1 MTELG
6 DFPLHAPEQPAARPP
21 GSRFRLLVAVA
32 LILGGV
38 TAGVLYWIAPRQ
50 SEEAPPPAVVESPAP
65 AEPGAAPEPRELE
78 EVAAEPEPL
87 ILPFLDQSDTLLREL
102 AVALSSHPD
111 LAAWLVTD
119 ELIRTFT
126 VAVENIADGQNPA
139 PRLSAL
145 APKSGFRT
153 TGRGADL
160 RIDQEGYDR
169 YNGLGD
175 LVASLDAAGAVRLYE
190 AFTPLIVEA
199 YRELGH
205 PEGGFDETLE
215 RALRRL
221 LDTPVVEREVLLIA
235 RLVYYEFADPMLEAL
250 SPVQKQ
256 LLDMGPRN
264 VRLIQAKLRDLAV
277 ALGIPAERLPPSVV
291 ILPESRG

>member
-6 DFPLHAPEQPAARPP
+6 DFPLHAPEHPAVRPP
-21 GSRFRLLVAVA
+21 GSRLRLLVAVA
-32 LILGGV
+32 LVLGPV
-38 TAGVLYWIAPRQ
+38 IAGVLYWIAPRQ
-50 SEEAPPPAVVESPAP
+50 SEEAPSPAVVESPAP
-65 AEPGAAPEPRELE
+65 AEPAAPEPGELE
-78 EVAAEPEPL
+78 EMAAEPEPL
-87 ILPFLDQSDTLLREL
+87 ILPLLDQSDTLLREL
-102 AVALSSHPD
+102 AAALSAHPD

-126 VAVENIADGQNPA
+126 VAIENIADGQNPA

-153 TGRGADL
+153 AGREADL
-160 RIDQEGYDR
+160 RIDQESYDR

-175 LVASLDAAGAVRLYE
+175 LVTSLDADGAVRLYV
-190 AFTPLIVEA
+190 AFTPLIAEA

-205 PEGGFDETLE
+205 PEGGFDGTLE
-215 RALRRL
+215 RAIRRL

-256 LLDMGPRN
+256 FLDMGPRN
-264 VRLIQAKLRDLAV
+264 VRVIQAKLRELAA
-277 ALGIPAERLPPSVV
+277 ALGIPVERLPPPVV
-291 ILPESRG
+291 ILP

>member
-21 GSRFRLLVAVA
+21 GSRLRRLVAVA
-32 LILGGV
+32 FVLGGV
-38 TAGVLYWIAPRQ
+38 TAGVLYWIGSRQ

-65 AEPGAAPEPRELE
+65 PEPGAAPEPRELE
-78 EVAAEPEPL
+78 EVAAEPL

-102 AVALSSHPD
+102 AAALSAHPD

-126 VAVENIADGQNPA
+126 VAVENIADGQNPS

-145 APKSGFRT
+145 APESGFRT
-153 TGRGADL
+153 AGREADL
-160 RIDQEGYDR
+160 RIDQESYDR
-169 YNGLGD
+169 YNRLGD
-175 LVASLDAAGAVRLYE
+175 LGASLDADGAVRLYV
-190 AFTPLIVEA
+190 AFTPLIAEA

-215 RALRRL
+215 RAIRRL

-256 LLDMGPRN
+256 FLGTGPRN
-264 VRLIQAKLRDLAV
+264 VRLVQAKLRELAA
-277 ALGIPAERLPPSVV
+277 ALGIPAERLPPPVV
-291 ILPESRG
+291 ILP

>member
-6 DFPLHAPEQPAARPP
+6 DFPLHAPEHPAARPP
-21 GSRFRLLVAVA
+21 GSRLRLLIAVA
-32 LILGGV
+32 LVLGAV

-65 AEPGAAPEPRELE
+65 AEPAAPEPRELE

-87 ILPFLDQSDTLLREL
+87 ILPLLDQSDTLLREL
-102 AVALSSHPD
+102 AAALSSHPA

-153 TGRGADL
+153 AGREADL
-160 RIDQEGYDR
+160 RIDQESYDR
-169 YNGLGD
+169 YNGLCD
-175 LVASLDAAGAVRLYE
+175 LVASLDADGAVRLYV
-190 AFTPLIVEA
+190 AFTPLIAEA

-215 RALRRL
+215 RAIRRL
-221 LDTPVVEREVLLIA
+221 LDTPVVEREVLLFA
-235 RLVYYEFADPMLEAL
+235 RLVYYEYADPMLEAL

-256 LLDMGPRN
+256 LLGTGPRN
-264 VRLIQAKLRDLAV
+264 VRLIQAKLRELAA
-277 ALGIPAERLPPSVV
+277 ALGIPAERLPPPVV
-291 ILPESRG
+291 ILP

>member
-6 DFPLHAPEQPAARPP
+6 DFPLHAPEHPAARPP
-21 GSRFRLLVAVA
+21 RSRLRLLIAVA
-32 LILGGV
+32 LVLGAV

-65 AEPGAAPEPRELE
+65 AAPELRELE
-78 EVAAEPEPL
+78 EVAAEPEPI
-87 ILPFLDQSDTLLREL
+87 ILPLLDQSDTLLREL
-102 AVALSSHPD
+102 AAALSSHPN

-145 APKSGFRT
+145 APKNGFRT
-153 TGRGADL
+153 AGREADL
-160 RIDQEGYDR
+160 LIDQESYDR

-175 LVASLDAAGAVRLYE
+175 LVASLDADGAVRLYE
-190 AFTPLIVEA
+190 AFTPLIAEA

-215 RALRRL
+215 RAIRRL
-221 LDTPVVEREVLLIA
+221 LDTPVVEREVLLFA
-235 RLVYYEFADPMLEAL
+235 RLVYYEYADPMLEAL

-256 LLDMGPRN
+256 LLGTGPRN
-264 VRLIQAKLRDLAV
+264 VRLIQAKLRELAA
-277 ALGIPAERLPPSVV
+277 ALGIPAERLPPPVV
-291 ILPESRG
+291 LLP

>member
-6 DFPLHAPEQPAARPP
+6 DFPLHAPEHPAARPP
-21 GSRFRLLVAVA
+21 RSRLRLLIAVA
-32 LILGGV
+32 LVLGAV

-50 SEEAPPPAVVESPAP
+50 TEEAPPPAVVESPAP
-65 AEPGAAPEPRELE
+65 AEPAAPEPLELE

-102 AVALSSHPD
+102 AAALSSHPD

-153 TGRGADL
+153 AGRGADL

-175 LVASLDAAGAVRLYE
+175 LVASLDADGAVRLYV
-190 AFTPLIVEA
+190 AFTPLIAEA

-215 RALRRL
+215 RAIRRL

-256 LLDMGPRN
+256 FLDMGPRN
-264 VRLIQAKLRDLAV
+264 VRLIQAKLRELAA
-277 ALGIPAERLPPSVV
+277 ALGIPAERLPPPVV
-291 ILPESRG
+291 ILP

>member
-6 DFPLHAPEQPAARPP
+6 DFPLHAPEHPAARPP
-21 GSRFRLLVAVA
+21 GSRLRLLVAVA
-32 LILGGV
+32 LLLGAV

-65 AEPGAAPEPRELE
+65 AEPAAPEPRELE

-87 ILPFLDQSDTLLREL
+87 ILPLLDQSDTLLRDL
-102 AVALSSHPD
+102 AAALSAHPD

-126 VAVENIADGQNPA
+126 VAVENVADGQNPA

-145 APKSGFRT
+145 APKTGFRT
-153 TGRGADL
+153 AGREADL
-160 RIDQEGYDR
+160 RIDQESYDR

-175 LVASLDAAGAVRLYE
+175 LVTSLDADGAGRLYV
-190 AFTPLIVEA
+190 AFTPLIAEA

-215 RALRRL
+215 RAIRRL
-221 LDTPVVEREVLLIA
+221 LDTPVVEREVLLFA
-235 RLVYYEFADPMLEAL
+235 RLVHYEYADPMLEAL

-256 LLDMGPRN
+256 LLGTGPRN
-264 VRLIQAKLRDLAV
+264 VRLIQAKLRELAA
-277 ALGIPAERLPPSVV
+277 ALGIPAERLPPPVV
-291 ILPESRG
+291 ILP